1 MKDIRKSMQVRND
14 RPLMAEMDK
23 VEKLIQGLVNFLK
36 RTFQDFGT
44 MSQDMWNNLT
54 AAKFEQVKAY
64 IEDTQVKVGSVLCGL
79 TVKMNAWVIR
89 FPNPKS
95 GGPGAKGEFIMTDMR
110 QGLAEIVSIAR
121 GQAWSPEGADAS
133 T

>member
-1 MKDIRKSMQVRND
+1 MTDMRKSMQVRND
-14 RPLMAEMDK
+14 RPLLAEMEK
-23 VEKLIQGLVNFLK
+23 VEKTINGLIAFLK
-36 RTFQDFGT
+36 RTFQDFQT

-95 GGPGAKGEFIMTDMR
+95 GGPGSKGEFIMTDMR
-110 QGLAEIVSIAR
+110 QGLNEIVAVAR
-121 GQAWSPEGADAS
+121 GQPWAPPDAAR
-133 T
+133 

>member
-1 MKDIRKSMQVRND
+1 
-14 RPLMAEMDK
+14 
-23 VEKLIQGLVNFLK
+23 
-36 RTFQDFGT
+36 

-79 TVKMNAWVIR
+79 TVKMNAWVVR

-110 QGLAEIVSIAR
+110 QGLAEIVSAAR
-121 GQAWSPEGADAS
+121 GQAWAPNEQ
-133 T
+133 